1 MNARFFFS
9 YPNAETPPCFATSW
23 ILPTK
28 LYEFNENFPND
39 IGTQHLTWKS
49 WKWGPSFDWLLGC
62 ASFSTR
68 VARDRPA
75 TTDRNWKDPL
85 VCRCFMEDKSC
96 WIPSPKWSNWF
107 EVLCSRTYLISL
119 MFFFSKKQT
128 WHLLLLLHKQLDVVE
143 WYWYYYYFLF
153 RLTLDLD
160 QFWPVKSAFNA
171 GHAGTLCRDWK
182 SQECHEHLLKS

>member
-85 VCRCFMEDKSC
+85 VCRFFYGRQIMLNPFPQMIKLI
-96 WIPSPKWSNWF
+96 WSPLLSD
-107 EVLCSRTYLISL
+107 VPHIIDV
-119 MFFFSKKQT
+119 FFFQKADVTSASSQAVGCCWVILILFLIQT
-128 WHLLLLLHKQLDVVE
+128 DIGS
-143 WYWYYYYFLF
+143 
-153 RLTLDLD
+153 
-160 QFWPVKSAFNA
+160 WPILAS
-171 GHAGTLCRDWK
+171 
-182 SQECHEHLLKS
+182 

>member
-1 MNARFFFS
+1 MNASFFFP

-28 LYEFNENFPND
+28 LYGFNENFPND

-75 TTDRNWKDPL
+75 KTDRNWKDPL
-85 VCRCFMEDKSC
+85 VCRCLMEDKSC

-107 EVLCSRTYLISL
+107 DVLCYRTYLISL
-119 MFFFSKKQT
+119 MFLFSKSRRDT
-128 WHLLLLLHKQLDVVE
+128 CFFTSSWVLLSDIDDIISYSDWH
-143 WYWYYYYFLF
+143 WIGS
-153 RLTLDLD
+153 
-160 QFWPVKSAFNA
+160 WPILAS
-171 GHAGTLCRDWK
+171 
-182 SQECHEHLLKS
+182 